1 MNLWWQ
7 KTAPGSRP
15 NAKSPLCHRRICGI
29 CCHAGYSGRHGG
41 QGITCSGNKQLVRI
55 LRWRECGRRM
65 GHVGPF
71 DIHSGAREFFSPGCF
86 PPLSGCAVNTIDVQ
100 NAGAQTTHARGFT
113 GGAQAGYNLQS
124 GNIVYGIETDL
135 QSFRADGS
143 SSRTVNVVSGIAG
156 KVTVGSSISTAWLFT
171 LRPRAGVVVN
181 NNWLFYVTGGLAVSE
196 LKSGL
201 DICRQCVR

>member
-1 MNLWWQ
+1 M
-7 KTAPGSRP
+7 
-15 NAKSPLCHRRICGI
+15 
-29 CCHAGYSGRHGG
+29 
-41 QGITCSGNKQLVRI
+41 
-55 LRWRECGRRM
+55 
-65 GHVGPF
+65 
-71 DIHSGAREFFSPGCF
+71 
-86 PPLSGCAVNTIDVQ
+86 
-100 NAGAQTTHARGFT
+100 
-113 GGAQAGYNLQS
+113 QS

-196 LKSGL
+196 LKSGWTYADNVFGDFNAASFSKAEAGWTVGGGVEAML
-201 DICRQCVR
+201 PQNWIIGAEYLFIDFNNISATIPVLVSGGPGSDFFNHSADLKSNILRLRLSKHF